1 MAMKETIKI
10 KLTHESPVLNVIP
23 LLKKTELKKTVI
35 QSLKI
40 SKHRMYQVEVLNEKG
55 EVVLKFKHTD

>member
-1 MAMKETIKI
+1 MKRETIKI
-10 KLTHESPVLNVIP
+10 RLTHESPILNVP
-23 LLKKTELKKTVI
+23 ESLKKTELKNTVI

-40 SKHRMYQVEVLNEKG
+40 SKNRAYQVEVLNDKG